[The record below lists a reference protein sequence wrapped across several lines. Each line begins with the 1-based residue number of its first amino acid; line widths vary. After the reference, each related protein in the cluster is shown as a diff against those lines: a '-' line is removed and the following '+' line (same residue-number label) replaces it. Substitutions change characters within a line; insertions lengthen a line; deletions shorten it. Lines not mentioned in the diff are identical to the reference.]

1 MFDPEDA
8 MAKVMRFNPPPP
20 FLSFHT
26 HTQTHLPPATPHAP
40 PLCPPA
46 MQPAMSLRTML
57 LYWSVSMATAWK
69 HLPPFT
75 LCEYSGGK
83 IYALYATTL
92 ARKVPHT
99 RSTGAV

>member
-46 MQPAMSLRTML
+46 MQPAMSENITTILVGI
-57 LYWSVSMATAWK
+57 YGDSMEASPAIY
-69 HLPPFT
+69 T
-75 LCEYSGGK
+75 L
-83 IYALYATTL
+83 
-92 ARKVPHT
+92 
-99 RSTGAV
+99 